1 MYDFL
6 LAPVLSFLFAQ
17 TIKFALK
24 ARHKK
29 LKAKDFFAYSS
40 MPSSHT
46 ATVVSLAII
55 ILLKEGAASPLFAI
69 MLVLSSVVIT
79 DAIGLRNYLGQQGKT
94 LNVLVEDLKED
105 ELIEK
110 NAYPKLLEQIGHRPI
125 EILAGGLLGAAISI
139 IIWLI

>member
-1 MYDFL
+1 M
-6 LAPVLSFLFAQ
+6 
-17 TIKFALK
+17 
-24 ARHKK
+24 
-29 LKAKDFFAYSS
+29 
-40 MPSSHT
+40 
-46 ATVVSLAII
+46 
-55 ILLKEGAASPLFAI
+55 FAI

-125 EILAGGLLGAAISI
+125 EILAGGLLGTFISI
-139 IIWLI
+139 AIWLI